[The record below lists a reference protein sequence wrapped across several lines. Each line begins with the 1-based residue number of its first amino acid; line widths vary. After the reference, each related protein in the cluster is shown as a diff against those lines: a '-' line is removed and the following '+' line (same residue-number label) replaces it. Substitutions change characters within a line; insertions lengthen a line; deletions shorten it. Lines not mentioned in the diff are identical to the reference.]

1 MLGIFSFLY
10 DWQEED
16 EQEFLDDDYQ
26 DRMDDEADFINDE
39 PLSDDDFEDGGY
51 GRSRRPRRAAAVAGT
66 ERRRSTRTTV
76 TNANGSRNPHA
87 EWRGERRS
95 SRLGAPPDQ
104 LLDLPPP
111 AKRSRTSASATPS
124 LHEESMDIDPDPPVP
139 PKPATLRP
147 NEVALPSVA
156 GKKKS
161 KFWFYAVE
169 PAPGAPLPPTDS
181 PPLAGPSR
189 LNGDSEPKN
198 GLSHPG
204 GDPGLEQR
212 GTGYDSPNGSY
223 D

>member
-1 MLGIFSFLY
+1 
-10 DWQEED
+10 
-16 EQEFLDDDYQ
+16 
-26 DRMDDEADFINDE
+26 MDDEADFINDE

-66 ERRRSTRTTV
+66 ERRRSTRTSV
-76 TNANGSRNPHA
+76 ANANGSRNSHT

-111 AKRSRTSASATPS
+111 EKRSRTSASATPS
-124 LHEESMDIDPDPPVP
+124 LHEEPMDIDPDPPLP

-169 PAPGAPLPPTDS
+169 PVPGAPLHPTDS
-181 PPLAGPSR
+181 PPLAGPSG
-189 LNGDSEPKN
+189 LNGGGEPTN
-198 GLSHPG
+198 GSPHPAGQLGPERG
-204 GDPGLEQR
+204 GEYG
-212 GTGYDSPNGSY
+212 SPNDSY
-223 D
+223 E